1 MYVSAARS
9 KRNVTDVCGKNGD
22 KSRKKCG
29 YNDILTFELTTGS
42 KPGRHENDKYA
53 KMGTDEY
60 LAEAYARACRV
71 AVLKQ
76 RDAAK

>member
-1 MYVSAARS
+1 M
-9 KRNVTDVCGKNGD
+9 N
-22 KSRKKCG
+22 KCG